1 VALQTYIL
9 RRVLLLIPMLAGITV
24 ISFVLSHAV
33 PADPVSA
40 NVGEQAAADPAVV
53 AAFRHRWGL
62 DRPLYQQYLIYLWNL
77 AHGDMGTSISTKQPV
92 VFDLRQHLPGTIEL
106 AIPAMAIGIA
116 VGVPLGILAAV
127 HRGGPVDEATRIVS
141 MTGVS
146 MPVFWLGLVAMLV
159 FYAHLGIAPSPGR
172 LTATI
177 APPPFVTGFLLID
190 ALRAH
195 RLDVLADWSAHLV
208 LPALVLSL
216 YGLSRIT
223 RVMRGTMLETLDE
236 DYVRTARA
244 KGLRRWSVVLR
255 HAARN
260 GLIPV
265 VTVIGLSFGDL
276 LSGAV
281 VTETVFAWPGLGLYA
296 FSSATS
302 LDFPAIMGVGITV
315 ATVYLLVNLVVDVAY
330 ALFDPRIRVS

>member
-1 VALQTYIL
+1 MHLQGYIL

-24 ISFVLSHAV
+24 MSFILSHAV

-62 DRPLYQQYLIYLWNL
+62 DKPLYQQYLIYLWNL
-77 AHGDMGTSISTKQPV
+77 THGDMGRSISTKQLV
-92 VFDLRQHLPGTIEL
+92 LLDLRQHLPATIEL
-106 AIPAMAIGIA
+106 AVPAMAFGIV
-116 VGVPLGILAAV
+116 VGIPLGILAAV
-127 HRGGPVDEATRIVS
+127 NRAKPIDEIARVIT
-141 MTGVS
+141 MAGVS
-146 MPVFWLGLVAMLV
+146 MPIFWLGLVTMLV

-177 APPPFVTGFLLID
+177 TPPPFVTGFLLID

-195 RLDVLADWSAHLV
+195 RLDVVADWSGHLI
-208 LPALVLSL
+208 LPAIVLSL
-216 YGLSRIT
+216 YGLARIT
-223 RVMRGTMLETLDE
+223 RVMRGSMLETLEE

-244 KGLRRWSVVLR
+244 KGLRRWSIILR

-265 VTVIGLSFGDL
+265 VTIIGLSFGDL

-302 LDFPAIMGVGITV
+302 LDFPAIMGVGVTV
-315 ATVYLLVNLVVDVAY
+315 ASVYILVNLVVDIAY
-330 ALFDPRIRVS
+330 ALFDPRIRVG

>member
-1 VALQTYIL
+1 MHLQGYIL
-9 RRVLLLIPMLAGITV
+9 RRFLLLIPMLAGITV
-24 ISFVLSHAV
+24 MSFILSHAV

-77 AHGDMGTSISTKQPV
+77 IHGDMGRSISTKQPV
-92 VFDLRQHLPGTIEL
+92 LLDLRQHLPATIEL
-106 AIPAMAIGIA
+106 AVPAMVFGII
-116 VGVPLGILAAV
+116 VGVPLGILAALN
-127 HRGGPVDEATRIVS
+127 HAKPIDEAALVVA

-159 FYAHLGIAPSPGR
+159 FYAHLGIAPAPGR

-177 APPPFVTGFLLID
+177 TPPPFATGFLLVD

-195 RLDVLADWSAHLV
+195 RLDVVADWSRHLV
-208 LPALVLSL
+208 LPAAVLSL

-223 RVMRGTMLETLDE
+223 RVMRGSMLETLDE

-244 KGLRRWSVVLR
+244 KGLRRRSVIMR

-265 VTVIGLSFGDL
+265 VTIIGLSFGDL

-302 LDFPAIMGVGITV
+302 LDFPAIMGVGVTV
-315 ATVYLLVNLVVDVAY
+315 ATVYILVNLVVDIAY
-330 ALFDPRIRVS
+330 ALFDPRIRVG